1 MLFRFLPWRR
11 PKAATPL
18 GLTLIATLIPTVA
31 LVHMAFALFVGLP
44 GSVQARGPEMTGG
57 FAFPFGPSLA
67 AAGWK
72 AVSFPGRS
80 PATFTAR
87 GKDAVRV
94 ETAGGAGLLWRPAP
108 ASVARAERAKWR
120 WRKARGVGPTDLS
133 RKGGDD
139 RVLAVYFAFADRRD
153 KRAGTDLQ
161 ALLRSGRGDILM
173 YVWGGAAKAGTIH
186 KLPYFKGRGRSIVK
200 RPADAAAG
208 QWFSEDAAIA
218 ADFKRAFGKAP
229 GRLVAIAVSSDADD
243 TGGHNLA
250 ALADLYVK

>member
-1 MLFRFLPWRR
+1 
-11 PKAATPL
+11 
-18 GLTLIATLIPTVA
+18 
-31 LVHMAFALFVGLP
+31 
-44 GSVQARGPEMTGG
+44 
-57 FAFPFGPSLA
+57 
-67 AAGWK
+67 
-72 AVSFPGRS
+72 
-80 PATFTAR
+80 
-87 GKDAVRV
+87 
-94 ETAGGAGLLWRPAP
+94 
-108 ASVARAERAKWR
+108 
-120 WRKARGVGPTDLS
+120 RKARGVGPTDLT

-139 RVLAVYFAFADRRD
+139 RVLAVYFAFADQRG

-173 YVWGGAAKAGTIH
+173 YVWGGAAKTGTIQ

-208 QWFSEDAAIA
+208 QWFAEDAAIA